1 MCVDGHHSDGG
12 IFIMGTI
19 VSISKGA
26 TDCTLPTLAE
36 VKDEL
41 STLAKIRRIIRARS
55 TSESDKR
62 AFRAAIAREVRMPA
76 EIKAQLQ
83 TTVEAIAQ
91 SPAITD
97 AAIHAAIDSQVRVLN
112 EGMKS
117 ADVFDEFEGA
127 EHEFYIMV
135 NALDAAEWRQGAR
148 DAAPSQ
154 GWLDMMGDDDRI
166 H

>member
-1 MCVDGHHSDGG
+1 
-12 IFIMGTI
+12 MGTV

-26 TDCTLPTLAE
+26 TDSTLPTLAE

-41 STLAKIRRIIRARS
+41 STLAKIRGIIRARS

-62 AFRAAIAREVRMPA
+62 AFRAAIAAEARMPA
-76 EIKAQLQ
+76 DIKAQLQ

-91 SPAITD
+91 FPAITD
-97 AAIHAAIDSQVRVLN
+97 AAIHAAIDSQLRVLS

-117 ADVFDEFEGA
+117 EDVYDEFEGV

-148 DAAPSQ
+148 NAAPSK
-154 GWLDMMGDDDRI
+154 GWLDMMGDDDLI
-166 H
+166 N

>member
-1 MCVDGHHSDGG
+1 
-12 IFIMGTI
+12 MGTV

-26 TDCTLPTLAE
+26 TDSTLPTLAE

-41 STLAKIRRIIRARS
+41 STLAKIRGIIRARS

-62 AFRAAIAREVRMPA
+62 AFRAAIAAEARMPA
-76 EIKAQLQ
+76 DIKAQLQ

-91 SPAITD
+91 FPAITD
-97 AAIHAAIDSQVRVLN
+97 AAIHAAIDSQLRVLS

-117 ADVFDEFEGA
+117 EDVYDEFEGV

-148 DAAPSQ
+148 NAAPSK

-166 H
+166 N